1 MGYCIKMPKLEQ
13 GMQQGILI
21 AWLVDLGAEV
31 SEGDPIAEIES
42 EKTSTDI
49 DAREDG
55 VLRQI
60 YVEPGETVSPGTTL
74 GIIAT
79 PDESIEELEE
89 SVDAEAVKTAAEAG
103 EKTTDR
109 ETATRRTTREA
120 ESETGVRRATDKA
133 ESDDETEHTESEKK
147 RAPTKV
153 SPAARRRA
161 EELGVDLGTVQ
172 GTGPDGAV
180 ISEDIERSIERA
192 GEATMDARQRAEE
205 LGIDLASV
213 DGTGPRGAVT
223 VADVETGS
231 DGVRERREL
240 TGMRR
245 TIADRLGRSHRE
257 APHVT
262 VHREIDV
269 EELIK
274 AVDVADRYAD
284 VDVSVTDLLLLA
296 VSATLADHPEF
307 NGTFEED
314 IHTIYHDQHIGVA
327 VDIEGGLVTPV
338 VENVDSVSLDELVSR
353 RQSLTQK
360 VLDGDYTGDD
370 ITGGTFTVSNLGV
383 FGVDSFTPII
393 NPPEVAILGVDR
405 ISEEPVPDGNG
416 FEFRRHMGFDLS
428 FDHRV
433 VDGADAAKFLA
444 TLAEHVRDPLP
455 LLLER
460 V

>member
-1 MGYCIKMPKLEQ
+1 MGYRIKMPKLEQ

-21 AWLVDLGAEV
+21 AWLVDLGAEIT
-31 SEGDPIAEIES
+31 EGDPIAEIES

-49 DAREDG
+49 EAREDG
-55 VLRQI
+55 VLRRI
-60 YVEPGETVSPGTTL
+60 FVEPGETVSPGTTL
-74 GIIAT
+74 GIVAG

-89 SVDAEAVKTAAEAG
+89 SVNAEAVEASAEPSQ
-103 EKTTDR
+103 ETPER
-109 ETATRRTTREA
+109 ETTTIEA
-120 ESETGVRRATDKA
+120 ESETVAKSATAKA
-133 ESDDETEHTESEKK
+133 EADDEAEHAASDEKQ
-147 RAPTKV
+147 APAKV

-161 EELGVDLGTVQ
+161 EELDVDLGTVE

-180 ISEDIERSIERA
+180 VSEDIERSIERA
-192 GEATMDARQRAEE
+192 GEATEEARQLAEE

-223 VADVETGS
+223 VADVEAVS

-262 VHREIDV
+262 VHREVDV

-274 AVDVADRYAD
+274 AANLADRYAD
-284 VDVSVTDLLLLA
+284 VDVSVTDLLLLS
-296 VSATLADHPEF
+296 VSATLADHPKF
-307 NGTFEED
+307 NGTFEDD

-338 VENVDSVSLDELVSR
+338 IENTDSLSLDELVTR

-370 ITGGTFTVSNLGV
+370 ITGGTFTVSNLGG

-405 ISEEPVPDGNG
+405 ISEEPVPEDGG
-416 FEFRRHMGFDLS
+416 VAFRRHIGFDLS

-433 VDGADAAKFLA
+433 VDGADAARFLA
-444 TLAEHVRDPLP
+444 TLAEHVGDPLP
-455 LLLER
+455 LLLDR